1 MSDLIINENTDPLD
15 VFKPP
20 FKQWWGIK
28 IMTSDNRMA
37 MDLCASVKDSEEFL
51 QMICDILNGD
61 SYKRSKTAVTYKSPY
76 IYFDDNK
83 IFLVRGWGYLTGC
96 GGLRLNPEL
105 ASKIQD
111 KFADWVT
118 KTLTKIQL

>member
-51 QMICDILNGD
+51 QMICF
-61 SYKRSKTAVTYKSPY
+61 R
-76 IYFDDNK
+76 
-83 IFLVRGWGYLTGC
+83 
-96 GGLRLNPEL
+96 
-105 ASKIQD
+105 
-111 KFADWVT
+111 
-118 KTLTKIQL
+118 